1 MDSPPAKRQKM
12 ASGMDVD
19 MLVDEVKEIQEDIKQ
34 KKLDIEVRTLS
45 RV

>member
-1 MDSPPAKRQKM
+1 MDSPPAKRLKM
-12 ASGMDVD
+12 AFGKDVE
-19 MLVDEVKEIQEDIKQ
+19 MLVGEVKEIQEDIKQ